1 MTYTPGQLAT
11 DILHLNLEQ
20 YSKLTPREW
29 TVKLPDDIS
38 SWMFTRDKV
47 RQAGMASYLILQI
60 SELGPSFPAAMKK
73 VCKAGAHMSYGAS
86 LESIILKMLIDA
98 TIIDRTRSIQ
108 YMGFI
113 HQALKTH
120 GKTLCRILEERIE
133 GSRNALFRTNSNTL
147 LNGLE
152 VNRETIG
159 LYCCVLLFGIVNSNY
174 DSGVRNEQREYLLDI
189 LIKPMFEPSSTIPAG
204 QLANAL
210 RLVQKHSQIAARGIA
225 ILIGEQLSRIPAAEE
240 IGAEANSFIAQLFS
254 EQKVVEGAV
263 YRIVYKGFQA
273 LKDGKEAPEVIA
285 ERVQTAL
292 HHIRQTCNKHRM
304 DNAIV
309 STMKSMGHSS
319 SFDVPDSASQAVGRW
334 ALVVQGIMAGA
345 FDASACWWSILNE
358 KDSINDYLNL
368 QKSRNAILR
377 TALSNLNRSFPRA
390 FMLRFSELA
399 ILNNYHEKSINLLVH
414 NMPDGEKVLQDVY
427 KLVGDQMILS
437 RMNGQSRREVLIH
450 DLDL

>member
-11 DILHLNLEQ
+11 DILHLNMEQ

-29 TVKLPDDIS
+29 AVKLPEDIS
-38 SWMFTRDKV
+38 PWLFTRDKV

-98 TIIDRTRSIQ
+98 TIIDRPRSTQ

-120 GKTLCRILEERIE
+120 GKVLCRILDERIE
-133 GSRNALFRTNSNTL
+133 GSRNALFRTNSTTL

-159 LYCCVLLFGIVNSNY
+159 LYCCALLFGIVNSNC
-174 DSGVRNEQREYLLDI
+174 DSGIRNEQREYLLNI
-189 LIKPMFEPSSTIPAG
+189 LIKPMFEPSPSIPAG
-204 QLANAL
+204 HLANAL
-210 RLVQKHSQIAARGIA
+210 RLVQKHSPIAARGIA
-225 ILIGEQLSRIPAAEE
+225 ILIGEQLSRIPADEE
-240 IGAEANSFIAQLFS
+240 IGVEANAFIGQLFS

-263 YRIVYKGFQA
+263 YRIVYKAFQT
-273 LKDGKEAPEVIA
+273 LKDGQEAPEAIA
-285 ERVQTAL
+285 ARVQTAL
-292 HHIRQTCNKHRM
+292 HHIRQSCNKHHL

-319 SFDVPDSASQAVGRW
+319 SFDVPDNARQAADRW
-334 ALVVQGIMAGA
+334 ALVVQGVMAGA

-358 KDSINDYLNL
+358 KASIHDYLNL

-399 ILNNYHEKSINLLVH
+399 ILNHYHEKSINLLVH
-414 NMPDGEKVLQDVY
+414 NMPDGEKVLQDVF
-427 KLVGDQMILS
+427 KLVGDHVILGK
-437 RMNGQSRREVLIH
+437 MNGQSRREVLIH

>member
-1 MTYTPGQLAT
+1 MTYTPGELAT
-11 DILHLNLEQ
+11 DILHFNLEQ

-29 TVKLPDDIS
+29 TINIPDDIS
-38 SWMFTRDKV
+38 PWMFTRDKV
-47 RQAGMASYLILQI
+47 RQTGMASYLVLQI

-73 VCKAGAHMSYGAS
+73 VCKAGAQMSYGTS
-86 LESIILKMLIDA
+86 LEGIILRMLIDA
-98 TIIDRTRSIQ
+98 TILDRPRSTQ

-120 GKTLCRILEERIE
+120 GKVICRILEERVE
-133 GSRNALFRTNSNTL
+133 GSRNSLFRTNSTTL

-159 LYCCVLLFGIVNSNY
+159 LYCCVLLFGIVNNNC
-174 DSGVRNEQREYLLDI
+174 DSSIRNEQREYLLDI
-189 LIKPMFEPSSTIPAG
+189 LIKPLFETTSVIPAG
-204 QLANAL
+204 HLANAL

-240 IGAEANSFIAQLFS
+240 IGAEANAFIAELFS

-263 YRIVYKGFQA
+263 YRIVYKAFQA

-292 HHIRQTCNKHRM
+292 QHIRQACNKHHM

-319 SFDVPDSASQAVGRW
+319 SFEVPDNANQATGRW
-334 ALVVQGIMAGA
+334 AVVVQAVMAGS

-358 KDSINDYLNL
+358 KDSIHDYLNL

-377 TALSNLNRSFPRA
+377 SALSNLNRSFPRA

-399 ILNNYHEKSINLLVH
+399 ILNHYHEKSINLLVH
-414 NMPDGEKVLQDVY
+414 NMPDGEKVLQDVF
-427 KLVGDQMILS
+427 KLVGDHVILGK
-437 RMNGQSRREVLIH
+437 MNGQSRREVLIH